1 MQRRNFAATPGLLLT
16 RVAWAQSNLRGRPI
30 RVIVPYTPGGA
41 TDVLSRML
49 APHMSEILGQPVIVE
64 NRGGGNSI
72 VGTEVAL
79 RAAPDGNTLGMVD
92 LAFVV
97 NPALYASLPYDAQRD
112 AAPISLVASSAQLLL
127 VHPDLPVRNLG
138 EFISLAKARPGQLSF
153 GSAGA
158 GTAVRIAGE
167 QLRIAAG
174 IDILHVP
181 YRGGGETIAAVLS
194 GEVSMIFAGQTQAKS
209 LAETGRARP
218 LAITG
223 GRRGRQ
229 MPEIA
234 SFAELGYPD
243 VDVVTI
249 NGLLAPAATPPATV
263 ERLQG
268 AVRRALAQPEMA
280 QRLEEL
286 GFEVI
291 ASTPEAFAEW
301 IATQLPKWATLVR
314 TAGIRPE

>member
-1 MQRRNFAATPGLLLT
+1 MQRRIFTAALGLLLPQLA
-16 RVAWAQSNLRGRPI
+16 RAQTNPRGRPI

-41 TDVLSRML
+41 TDVLSRLL
-49 APHMSEILGQPVIVE
+49 APRLSESLGQSVIVE

-79 RAAPDGNTLGMVD
+79 RATPDGNTLGMVD

-97 NPALYASLPYDAQRD
+97 NPAMYASLPYDALRD
-112 AAPISLVASSAQLLL
+112 ATPISLVASSAQLLL
-127 VHPDLPVRNLG
+127 VHPDVPARNLA
-138 EFISLAKARPGQLSF
+138 ELIALAKARPGQLSF

-209 LAETGRARP
+209 LAESGRARP

-223 GRRGRQ
+223 GRRGRR
-229 MPEIA
+229 MPEVP

-249 NGLLAPAATPPATV
+249 NGLLAPAATPPAAV
-263 ERLQG
+263 ERLQD
-268 AVRRALAQPEMA
+268 AVRQTLAQPEMA

-286 GFEVI
+286 GFDVI
-291 ASTPEAFAEW
+291 ASTPAAFADW
-301 IATQLPKWATLVR
+301 IAAQLPKWAALVS

>member
-1 MQRRNFAATPGLLLT
+1 
-16 RVAWAQSNLRGRPI
+16 
-30 RVIVPYTPGGA
+30 
-41 TDVLSRML
+41 
-49 APHMSEILGQPVIVE
+49 
-64 NRGGGNSI
+64 
-72 VGTEVAL
+72 
-79 RAAPDGNTLGMVD
+79 
-92 LAFVV
+92 
-97 NPALYASLPYDAQRD
+97 
-112 AAPISLVASSAQLLL
+112 
-127 VHPDLPVRNLG
+127 
-138 EFISLAKARPGQLSF
+138 
-153 GSAGA
+153 
-158 GTAVRIAGE
+158 
-167 QLRIAAG
+167 
-174 IDILHVP
+174 
-181 YRGGGETIAAVLS
+181 
-194 GEVSMIFAGQTQAKS
+194 MIFAGQTQAKS

>member
-1 MQRRNFAATPGLLLT
+1 VQRRIFTAALGLLLPQLA
-16 RVAWAQSNLRGRPI
+16 RAQTNPRGRPI

-41 TDVLSRML
+41 TDVLSRLL
-49 APHMSEILGQPVIVE
+49 APRLSESLGQSVIVE

-79 RAAPDGNTLGMVD
+79 RATPDGNTLGMVD

-97 NPALYASLPYDAQRD
+97 NPAMYASLPYDALRD
-112 AAPISLVASSAQLLL
+112 ATPISLVASSAQLLL
-127 VHPDLPVRNLG
+127 VHPDVPARNLA
-138 EFISLAKARPGQLSF
+138 ELIALAKARPGQLSF

-209 LAETGRARP
+209 LAESGRARP

-223 GRRGRQ
+223 GRRGRR
-229 MPEIA
+229 MPEVP

-249 NGLLAPAATPPATV
+249 NGLLAPAATPPAAV
-263 ERLQG
+263 ERLQD
-268 AVRRALAQPEMA
+268 AVRQTLAQPEMA

-286 GFEVI
+286 GFDVI
-291 ASTPEAFAEW
+291 ASTPAAFADW
-301 IATQLPKWATLVR
+301 IAAQLPKWAALVS

>member
-1 MQRRNFAATPGLLLT
+1 MQRRNFAAAPGLLLT